1 MGMPKDSTTIRNGAE
16 KDLDA
21 FFELYWISSLEH
33 VKYNEEYE
41 ALKTKE
47 QCRSYIIDRQRGY
60 LKDNDHFFLVAEDEE
75 KIVGI
80 TSGHIG
86 NRDESEIYMIETMG
100 YIDELCVL
108 LEYRKSGIG
117 KKLLE
122 RLLQELFQREVKFVG
137 LGVAYKNPAIDFYIS
152 QGFVPAGL
160 WMVRRKTKEKIIE
173 NIDIKNK
180 NGSNQFNPYGRGKA
194 AIPFI
199 VKVKPESVMGEYIAL
214 HGLVPQN
221 ELPECLRHQIPEN
234 EIWIRE
240 DIYNDT
246 KRREQILQGHEK
258 FELTLMETKGLT
270 YKQAHRIAELHE
282 QVYKIE
288 EEMTKMENE
297 LRLKQYEPVKLI
309 DKTSEPKTKDGKE
322 EKSELNQGESQP
334 KTSTPV

>member
-1 MGMPKDSTTIRNGAE
+1 MPKDSTTIRNGAE

-33 VKYNEEYE
+33 VKYNEEFE

-60 LKDNDHFFLVAEDEE
+60 LKDKDHIFLVAEDEE

-108 LEYRKSGIG
+108 SEYRKSGIG

-152 QGFVPAGL
+152 QGFAPAGL
-160 WMVRRKTKEKIIE
+160 WMVRGKTKEKIIE
-173 NIDIKNK
+173 NIDIKNG

-194 AIPFI
+194 TIPFI

-288 EEMTKMENE
+288 EEMAKMENGI
-297 LRLKQYEPVKLI
+297 KIKTQYEPVKLI
-309 DKTSEPKTKDGKE
+309 DKTPESKTKDCKE

-334 KTSTPV
+334 KTPTAV